1 MFLLKAFKWLL
12 YVEIAFLGSLMI
24 DVIYRDKN
32 FYLFLAVSLVFGLN
46 TLSRLGLHEAND
58 GDRFFILVFRITQ
71 ALNIIT
77 LTLNYILGDQKTAIF
92 ILPIYFS
99 SLLALIYNFK
109 IKNSRKEK
117 ISFRV
122 RQLKSALALTT
133 IINITAL
140 ILLNLI

>member
-24 DVIYRDKN
+24 DVIYRDNN

-71 ALNIIT
+71 AINIIT
-77 LTLNYILGDQKTAIF
+77 FTLNYILGDQKTAIF

-122 RQLKSALALTT
+122 RQLKSVLALTT